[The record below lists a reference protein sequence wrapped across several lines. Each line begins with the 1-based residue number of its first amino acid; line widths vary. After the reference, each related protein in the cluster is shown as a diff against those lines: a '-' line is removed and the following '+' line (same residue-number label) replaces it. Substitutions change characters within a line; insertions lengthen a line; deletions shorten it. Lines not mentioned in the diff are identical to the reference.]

1 MAEDIEDYLDC
12 LSGDLK
18 AQAQVL
24 VDALNNDKNQAT
36 KARLE
41 ARMATTQ
48 INQRIHD
55 IAEARWKMLPIA
67 VQREHDTLAM
77 DIAELQWHLKQ
88 ETAELRKAQNKLDYA
103 KTINRRVKADIDFN
117 KEHSPLVEEKLRLEQ
132 VAIQEIQGV
141 QQYQDDQLTQTK
153 MRLEAA
159 EAEFRT
165 KSQTLIAERDQHKAK
180 LDKVLN
186 TLHALKTD
194 LEQKE
199 NKRRDF
205 VEKIESA
212 KIRIEAQEQEISD
225 LNSAAED
232 MRKQERQETARIETL
247 RNEIR
252 ELDQV
257 TFDLDNERSALE
269 EATRLRHDECQL
281 KLEGLKETHAN
292 LITKLENLSNERD
305 EVRLNNEDAQKRH
318 KMSLKNKAKLEK
330 DIERLEKQNEST
342 KSEFERLTLKVKQLV
357 NQNSELEQLI
367 ERKARHAQATEDNL
381 ASMIDTTKAQIE
393 ESARV
398 KQEHETKLAFDEKEL
413 ANQRTL
419 LAETR
424 ESMDAYID
432 KLRAEIKDLDAQL
445 VDVKEKTETVKTD
458 LGIVETELLERT
470 NLNREEI
477 DKLTSESNE
486 LNSSN
491 AIKAKVKNDL
501 QTKLDNLI
509 EHEAELIQRT
519 KDLKTQQVLLTEKR
533 EKVLADIEQHKE
545 RLKIVE
551 NDHKIQEEANNA
563 MKDRLKDAQIHA
575 QKRQEQFEK
584 LINDREHQKKVSMD
598 RLRDEVLLNAQL
610 AHEYKVL
617 QTREM
622 AVKNALAGFF
632 ETRVALQDTKAWFD
646 RLMVMEQRYFEKTS
660 NTNQIREK
668 LHLAEF
674 SDFKKDAERHIERV
688 SQIEQSLDKG
698 VRELTGFL
706 EQVLGPA
713 GQETVRK
720 VAHDAMLQ
728 PI

>member
-88 ETAELRKAQNKLDYA
+88 ETAELRKAQTKLDYA

-186 TLHALKTD
+186 TLNALKTD

-269 EATRLRHDECQL
+269 EATRVRHDECQL

-424 ESMDAYID
+424 ESMDAYIN

-445 VDVKEKTETVKTD
+445 VDVKEKTETVKSD

-584 LINDREHQKKVSMD
+584 LISDREHQKKVSMD

>member
-281 KLEGLKETHAN
+281 KLKGLKETHAN